1 MHQKDWKEVSARE
14 MAQEVFS
21 TSPGKRKI
29 KTELRWKQEEL
40 LAREAQGLGGKSG
53 AGAGVRKEA
62 KIIPKCLAWMPRRRK
77 VQIETTALVPGGR
90 RVLTRKS
97 LTVCPLTSSHGPCID
112 TPGFQPVGFY
122 SSSFLVVL
130 ILVTPTALLV
140 DLIWFLGSFL
150 VSCLHVILQLKPGS
164 KPNTH

>member
-1 MHQKDWKEVSARE
+1 MVHQKDWKEVSARE

-53 AGAGVRKEA
+53 AGAGVQKEA

-77 VQIETTALVPGGR
+77 VKIETTQAALVPGGR

-97 LTVCPLTSSHGPCID
+97 LTVCPLTSSPWTLYRHSRIPA
-112 TPGFQPVGFY
+112 
-122 SSSFLVVL
+122 SW
-130 ILVTPTALLV
+130 IL
-140 DLIWFLGSFL
+140 
-150 VSCLHVILQLKPGS
+150 LQLISSCAHSCYSYSPPG
-164 KPNTH
+164 